1 MFEVECGPCNDG
13 ICDWMPCSFPG
24 LCNHCSISQEETK
37 MTVKKATA
45 EAKGTSTEFVYK
57 EVTFTLPPAKKWPLE
72 AIEAQE
78 SNKMLTFLKAVLGDP
93 QYAEFKKA
101 VPDLEELD
109 LFLTEMFKAVDT
121 DPGK

>member
-1 MFEVECGPCNDG
+1 
-13 ICDWMPCSFPG
+13 
-24 LCNHCSISQEETK
+24 